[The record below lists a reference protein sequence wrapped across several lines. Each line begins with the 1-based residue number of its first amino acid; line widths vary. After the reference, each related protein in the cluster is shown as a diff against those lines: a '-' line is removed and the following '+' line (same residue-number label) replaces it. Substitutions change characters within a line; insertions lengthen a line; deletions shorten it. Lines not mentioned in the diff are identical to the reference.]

1 MEATVQ
7 VDMSPKATDTLSYEP
22 TLEEI
27 ALANAKRKAKQKE
40 EEKLKLQRQLEDE
53 RLQAY
58 MKQQQERQRR
68 QEVEAR
74 RLMPIYG
81 EIKSALRYCYSNNKY
96 GYELG
101 LKPLKDLIENN
112 FMKTLAQRESD
123 FFDTVRLSVGRFA
136 STFHVTRDG
145 RVGIDFSLYSNINQ
159 FKYFYSSDLF
169 EIRTYAKSIKFCE
182 SG

>member
-22 TLEEI
+22 TLEEM

-58 MKQQQERQRR
+58 MQQQQERQRR
-68 QEVEAR
+68 QAVEAR

-81 EIKSALRYCYSNNKY
+81 EIKNALRYCYSIV
-96 GYELG
+96 
-101 LKPLKDLIENN
+101 KPIL
-112 FMKTLAQRESD
+112 
-123 FFDTVRLSVGRFA
+123 
-136 STFHVTRDG
+136 
-145 RVGIDFSLYSNINQ
+145 
-159 FKYFYSSDLF
+159 
-169 EIRTYAKSIKFCE
+169 
-182 SG
+182 

>member
-1 MEATVQ
+1 MKQ
-7 VDMSPKATDTLSYEP
+7 
-22 TLEEI
+22 
-27 ALANAKRKAKQKE
+27 ANAAKRKAKQKE

-68 QEVEAR
+68 QAVEAR

-81 EIKSALRYCYSNNKY
+81 EIKNALRYYSNNKY

-112 FMKTLAQRESD
+112 FM
-123 FFDTVRLSVGRFA
+123 
-136 STFHVTRDG
+136 
-145 RVGIDFSLYSNINQ
+145 
-159 FKYFYSSDLF
+159 YFCAA
-169 EIRTYAKSIKFCE
+169 RK
-182 SG
+182 